1 MEVQSIGSGKI
12 RKEKEGS
19 YFLRKSGF
27 SLSIPRTFPGK
38 KVCLI

>member
-1 MEVQSIGSGKI
+1 MEVQSIGSGKM

-27 SLSIPRTFPGK
+27 
-38 KVCLI
+38 CLR